1 MSLADLGSIG
11 EFIGS
16 IAVIISLIYVAI
28 QVRDNTRQLVRSELN
43 QAVSLNS
50 TLRMTI
56 GNSGEYA
63 TLIVKGS
70 KDLDSLDQVE
80 RLRFDAYME
89 QLFYLAIGDWVREQS
104 GVWEP
109 GTWNRSYAKKI
120 RELLAQNGAKQWWR
134 ENNEQFREE
143 FRQAVESLRT
153 T

>member
-1 MSLADLGSIG
+1 MTLSDLGSIG

-28 QVRDNTRQLVRSELN
+28 QIRDNTRQLVRSELN

-70 KDLDSLDQVE
+70 KDLDSLDGSTVLPSDWRLGAREE
-80 RLRFDAYME
+80 RSL
-89 QLFYLAIGDWVREQS
+89 
-104 GVWEP
+104 
-109 GTWNRSYAKKI
+109 GTWN
-120 RELLAQNGAKQWWR
+120 
-134 ENNEQFREE
+134 
-143 FRQAVESLRT
+143 VET
-153 T
+153 